1 MKNTDILKLGNRIRL
16 ERMKNDISQEKLAE
30 KAGLSIRTISDLE
43 RGITDIRY
51 TNLLQIARA
60 FGVPLHE
67 LLDFKL

>member
-51 TNLLQIARA
+51 TNLLQISRA

>member
-16 ERMKNDISQEKLAE
+16 ERMKNDISQEELAE

-51 TNLLQIARA
+51 TDLWQISRA
-60 FGVPLHE
+60 VGVPLHE